1 MDKTSETQWH
11 GMKQEEITQNAAH
24 IPQRPSEFYAA
35 DFDATVYASVKFSG
49 NYGANFCGEY
59 QEFTRYQIT
68 KDQAHQ
74 IAWSAFGFCGHT
86 ITYYD
91 VQGNVIGQ
99 ES

>member
-59 QEFTRYQIT
+59 QEFTRYQLLKI
-68 KDQAHQ
+68 KRIKSLGQH
-74 IAWSAFGFCGHT
+74 SGFAGIQSPT
-86 ITYYD
+86 MMFK
-91 VQGNVIGQ
+91 GM
-99 ES
+99 